1 MCSRIKV
8 FKFNIL
14 VHPEFCRYAG
24 DVKRM
29 LKSFKNLEQ
38 GILFS
43 GAVRRAVSL
52 MRAKEDMD
60 DDDMDE
66 DGGQDAPATIK
77 NRSFRDVHGRMG
89 DNAFRPYPKGAK
101 KIDLGRK
108 LTESAN
114 ANSFFP
120 VQCKVR
126 NHPREG
132 FVAVQ
137 EKHKLL
143 LKLTDST
150 MDSLETLFYSTH
162 AGYCPTSQRYSNY
175 RDNQMKLKK
184 DYKRLSE
191 WLLTNAP
198 KQPTAKD
205 RIFLAGFNK
214 VITSLKRARVNGVLY
229 RIADSDTKHTQSCG
243 VRFNQGADEPTSY
256 GRILKMMTWKVFD
269 DDSCDLTL
277 NVVGVEWVSQTS
289 DHQIDATK
297 VIHGSVSYQTKSNL
311 LFRMQL
317 VETIEPFS
325 ILYVRRETAKDKKR
339 SYDILSLPRGWKT
352 EYNRN

>member
-1 MCSRIKV
+1 
-8 FKFNIL
+8 
-14 VHPEFCRYAG
+14 
-24 DVKRM
+24 M

-43 GAVRRAVSL
+43 GAVRRTVSL

-60 DDDMDE
+60 DEDMDE

-101 KIDLGRK
+101 EINLRRK
-108 LTESAN
+108 LTENAN

-126 NHPREG
+126 NHPKEG
-132 FVAVQ
+132 FVAVL
-137 EKHKLL
+137 EKQQKLL
-143 LKLTDST
+143 ELTNST

-162 AGYCPTSQRYSNY
+162 ANYCPTSQRYSNY
-175 RDNQMKLKK
+175 RENQMKLKK
-184 DYKRLSE
+184 NYKRLSV

-198 KQPTAKD
+198 KQPTDKD
-205 RIFLAGFNK
+205 RIFMAGFNK

-229 RIADSDTKHTQSCG
+229 RIADSDTKRTQSCG
-243 VRFNQGADEPTSY
+243 VRFNQGADVPAGY

-297 VIHGSVSYQTKSNL
+297 VIHGSISYKTPSNL
-311 LFRMQL
+311 LYRMQL
-317 VETIEPFS
+317 AETIEPFN
-325 ILYVRRETAKDKKR
+325 ILFVRRRSAEKKR

-352 EYNRN
+352 EYNRH